1 MGRLPEDS
9 IQHASIMGRSYP
21 RQDFWQEEE
30 GPDLEW
36 HRRCPRCWRDACR
49 PRSSWIVS
57 LFSHSPDFADAPS
70 GCSTMLKTIAGEMN
84 GIYLEE
90 ESELNY
96 RGITPKQML
105 SQFRGEAIYT
115 AENDV
120 HFPKLTVGDTLS

>member
-1 MGRLPEDS
+1 MSRLPEDS

-21 RQDFWQEEE
+21 RQDLWQEEE

-36 HRRCPRCWRDACR
+36 HRWCSRRRRDASR
-49 PRSSWIVS
+49 TRSSWIVS
-57 LFSHSPDFADAPS
+57 LFYHSPEFADAPS